1 MNHCA
6 HCGAE
11 LGVGRFCVNCGAP
24 VAAAPAPELVDT
36 HTWDALDETVV
47 RPAVPGPLAP
57 IPPVLPPAVA
67 VPSSGPRRKGPRRR
81 TPAVVWVI
89 LVLLLL
95 LVLVLGS
102 CLALGVGGDG
112 DGSDAEPD
120 STPTLVS
127 PTDSETPGATVDPTA
142 TGLPSVNLATIA
154 TVEQAPRPMSP
165 GTAYGTGETVTY
177 EAAHM
182 LDKDPSTVYRLA
194 GDATGTTLVFD
205 LGRERTITSVGLV
218 NGYAKTSRDGS
229 RTVDHYLAN
238 RRVMLVE
245 WTFDDGTVIEQE
257 LTETPEP
264 QSLQGPEGL
273 VSRTVTLRLVE
284 VSAPGTGRYA
294 KNSTALGS
302 VLLVGH

>member
-1 MNHCA
+1 MNHCV

-36 HTWDALDETVV
+36 HTWDALDETAV

-57 IPPVLPPAVA
+57 IPPVLPPVA
-67 VPSSGPRRKGPRRR
+67 TVPSAGPRRKGPRRR
-81 TPAVVWVI
+81 TPVMVWVI
-89 LVLLLL
+89 LGLLLL

-102 CLALGVGGDG
+102 CLALGVGDDDDSG
-112 DGSDAEPD
+112 AAPD
-120 STPTLVS
+120 STTTLAS
-127 PTDSETPGATVDPTA
+127 PTDSDTPEVTVDPTA

-154 TVEQAPRPMSP
+154 AVEQAPRPMAP
-165 GTAYGTGETVTY
+165 GTAYGTGERVTY
-177 EAAHM
+177 DAAHM
-182 LDKDPSTVYRLA
+182 LDRDPTTVYRLA
-194 GDATGTTLVFD
+194 GDASGTTLVFD
-205 LGRERTITSVGLV
+205 LGRDRTITAVGLV

-229 RTVDHYLAN
+229 RDVDHYLAN
-238 RRVMLVE
+238 RRVLLVE
-245 WTFDDGTVIEQE
+245 WTFDDGTVLEQE
-257 LTETPEP
+257 LAETREP
-264 QSLQGPEGL
+264 QSLQVPDEV

>member
-1 MNHCA
+1 MKNCS

-24 VAAAPAPELVDT
+24 VAAAPAPEMVDT
-36 HTWDALDETVV
+36 HTWDALDETAV
-47 RPAVPGPLAP
+47 RPAVAGPLAP
-57 IPPVLPPAVA
+57 IPPVLPPVA
-67 VPSSGPRRKGPRRR
+67 TVPSGGPRRKGPRRR
-81 TPAVVWVI
+81 TPMVVWVV
-89 LVLLLL
+89 LGLLLL
-95 LVLVLGS
+95 LVLLLGS
-102 CLALGVGGDG
+102 CLAMGVGDSDG
-112 DGSDAEPD
+112 PDADPG
-120 STPTLVS
+120 STPSLAS
-127 PTDSETPGATVDPTA
+127 PTDSDTPDPTVDPTA

-154 TVEQAPRPMSP
+154 RVEEAPEPMAP
-165 GTAYGTGETVTY
+165 GTAYGTGERVTY
-177 EAAHM
+177 EAANM

-194 GDATGTTLVFD
+194 GDGSGTTLVFD
-205 LGRERTITSVGLV
+205 LGRERTVTAVGLV

-229 RTVDHYLAN
+229 ATVDQYLAN

-257 LTETPEP
+257 LTETSEP
-264 QSLQGPEGL
+264 QSLQCPEDL